1 MQLIAMPG
9 NVLRFDRD
17 LVLEAGTECSA
28 VGELNVDFGT
38 VLAVFVDGEDA
49 DHFVGKFFTFNHRFS
64 RGFSVVRPLPRTGL
78 LERIPLRFTIR
89 QTGCALSSLPSTD
102 DARRMTVYL
111 LSRLISGK
119 ERIR

>member
-49 DHFVGKFFTFNHRFS
+49 DHFVGKFFTFNHRFF
-64 RGFSVVRPLPRTGL
+64 RGFSVVRQSPRTGL
-78 LERIPLRFTIR
+78 LEGIPLRFTIR

-119 ERIR
+119 ECIR